1 MDQTKPEAPGSTER
15 TQHAKVEFDLP
26 DEPEPFPTTS
36 YPNAAVLVRSLGYGP
51 GVVRLADD
59 TGPGMPHVQV
69 TYEFPTEYHVD
80 LERWFDDSKLLVD
93 LLSIAARLPLLYTY
107 ALRPLS

>member
-1 MDQTKPEAPGSTER
+1 M
-15 TQHAKVEFDLP
+15 
-26 DEPEPFPTTS
+26 
-36 YPNAAVLVRSLGYGP
+36 
-51 GVVRLADD
+51 RLADD

-93 LLSIAARLPLLYTY
+93 LLSIAARLRCLQVRVSHLAKSNRVYSDRRDPASTVLDVC
-107 ALRPLS
+107 AIGQQPRPLSPSS

>member
-1 MDQTKPEAPGSTER
+1 M
-15 TQHAKVEFDLP
+15 
-26 DEPEPFPTTS
+26 
-36 YPNAAVLVRSLGYGP
+36 
-51 GVVRLADD
+51 RLADD

-93 LLSIAARLPLLYTY
+93 LLSIAARLPLLTRTRYVHLAKLLSGIFDRRDPASTVLDVC
-107 ALRPLS
+107 AIGQQATPLSASS